1 MGTGVLVGPRH
12 VLTSAHVLVSE
23 KDPSKT
29 VGSRLRVQPARNGDH
44 QPFPEVKVRGWRVD
58 PRWIRKVGAHWQ
70 VQARFDYGLVVLEKD
85 VPGWKHPGLGECSLA
100 YWGAPDICFPQ
111 TEVGLAADKVA
122 GQDAWSAGYPGDREP
137 GTMHGGAG
145 QITYDNHKGVLMHTI
160 DTYGGQSGAPIW
172 IKRHGM
178 WCLVGIHSRGGRWA
192 VVGGRTVP
200 THNAAVLV
208 SFDVLRQVEEWKRSF
223 QGVTMR
229 EGSRFEHELLKPD
242 LPGGGVIRL
251 GRGETP
257 PKPIRLSHFH
267 VRKYLSSAGLLSDTS
282 PGVMTPARMSPGY
295 VDDARRARLQRE
307 LEALLRGS
315 YAHALSP
322 KVQLRVG
329 LADLTEAKFHKP
341 IFAGFASYGRPPAG
355 QMEGASLVKILALY
369 ALYQLRFD
377 LNHFAREQGITSGAA
392 LRTAIVKEWT
402 KAGLTK
408 APAFTKLFQFVPG
421 DPVQVKLLET
431 PAIHENRTARVLIV
445 RLGFEYIG
453 SVALQ
458 SGLFD
463 EASGGLWLNAAYED
477 PAVRLDGHPV
487 PEPGAPQRQRLRRG
501 HLLRA
506 AGAGTAGGPGDVQRN
521 RRRSPAQVH
530 GQPPHRRHPDPA
542 RIPDR
547 RRRTARHP
555 AQQVRDPQR
564 EDRAGEG
571 GAREAFSRGHPHR
584 APGPGRKAGAVRSG
598 RADRGAARAELPGS
612 GEKARRA
619 DRGAEPLKRATNW

>member
-29 VGSRLRVQPARNGDH
+29 VGSHLRVQPARNGDH

-85 VPGWKHPGLGECSLA
+85 VSGWKHPGLGECSLA

-160 DTYGGQSGAPIW
+160 DTYGGHSGAPIW

-223 QGVTMR
+223 RGVTR
-229 EGSRFEHELLKPD
+229 EGSRFEHELLERD

-322 KVQLRVG
+322 KVQLRMG

-408 APAFTKLFQFVPG
+408 APAFTELFQFVPG
-421 DPVQVKLLET
+421 DPVQVKLCGT
-431 PAIHENRTARVLIV
+431 PDIHGNWTARVLIV

-463 EASGGLWLNAAYED
+463 EASGGLWLNAAYEE
-477 PAVRLDGHPV
+477 PAVKWTDTPFPNLKRHNVSAYAAATYFALLAQGRLVDQATSNEIAAVLQRTKCMDIGLIDGI
-487 PEPGAPQRQRLRRG
+487 Q
-501 HLLRA
+501 
-506 AGAGTAGGPGDVQRN
+506 T
-521 RRRSPAQVH
+521 
-530 GQPPHRRHPDPA
+530 
-542 RIPDR
+542 
-547 RRRTARHP
+547 
-555 AQQVRDPQR
+555 
-564 EDRAGEG
+564 
-571 GAREAFSRGHPHR
+571 
-584 APGPGRKAGAVRSG
+584 
-598 RADRGAARAELPGS
+598 LPGFPT
-612 GEKARRA
+612 GGGRPVTPPNKCGILKKKIERGRVVRGKLFHEAIHIVRQVPAGRRLQYA
-619 DRGAEPLKRATNW
+619 VAVLTEEPPELSFPDLGKDLDALIAAQNP